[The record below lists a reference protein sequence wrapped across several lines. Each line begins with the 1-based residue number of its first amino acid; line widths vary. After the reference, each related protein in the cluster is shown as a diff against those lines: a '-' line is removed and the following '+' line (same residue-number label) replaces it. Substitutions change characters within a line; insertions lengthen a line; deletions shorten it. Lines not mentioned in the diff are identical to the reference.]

1 MKILSPSKNYRP
13 TPSSLGHL
21 LLRSHFRILS
31 TALALALVFTSAG
44 CVHRNREM
52 YNPRPITVAEATISS
67 RKTSV
72 RALITEALRDY
83 EWIIQ
88 KEAPGVIIARQSR
101 GGHAATIKI
110 SYDNV
115 QVRIAYVDSENL
127 LFRTDSEGTDRIH
140 TRYNTWITNLERR
153 IAALVQ
159 Y

>member
-1 MKILSPSKNYRP
+1 
-13 TPSSLGHL
+13 
-21 LLRSHFRILS
+21 
-31 TALALALVFTSAG
+31 
-44 CVHRNREM
+44 M
-52 YNPRPITVAEATISS
+52 YKPRPITVAEATISS